1 VSEQRIST
9 RARVLAIPAV
19 GAMAIGVAV
28 FGRNSSA
35 QDATGTPGASP
46 EASPA
51 ASPTAGLDLKV
62 SAKDIL
68 FDPKTLEGIAN
79 KDVKITVTNEG
90 AAVHNFNIDA
100 LNVKTK
106 DLNPGESETVTV
118 NGAAGDYE
126 YYCSIPGHKEAG
138 MVGTLTLKDEAAS
151 APAPGGNTLE
161 VTANDIY
168 FDPKTLEAPA
178 NTDVTINITNK
189 GAATHDFYIDALN
202 VQSPMLNPGDT
213 ATVKVNGAAG
223 DYEYYCSVPGHKE
236 AGMVGTLT
244 LK

>member
-1 VSEQRIST
+1 
-9 RARVLAIPAV
+9 
-19 GAMAIGVAV
+19 MALGVAV
-28 FGRNSSA
+28 FSRNSSA

-62 SAKDIL
+62 ACKDI
-68 FDPKTLEGIAN
+68 FYDPKTLEGVAG

-138 MVGTLTLKDEAAS
+138 MVGTLTLKAEEAA
-151 APAPGGNTLE
+151 APAAGGNVLE
-161 VTANDIY
+161 VKTKDIY
-168 FDPKTLEAPA
+168 FDPKTLEGPA
-178 NTDVTINITNK
+178 NTDITINITNE
-189 GAATHDFYIDALN
+189 GAATHDFAIDVLN
-202 VQSPMLNPGDT
+202 ILTPMLNPGDM
-213 ATVKVNGAAG
+213 AAVKVNAPAG
-223 DYEYYCSVPGHKE
+223 DYEYHCTVPGHTE

>member
-1 VSEQRIST
+1 MSEQRIST

-19 GAMAIGVAV
+19 GAMALGVAA
-28 FGRNSSA
+28 FSRNSSA

-51 ASPTAGLDLKV
+51 ASPSAGLDLKV
-62 SAKDIL
+62 VCKDI
-68 FDPKTLEGIAN
+68 FYDPKTITGVAN

-138 MVGTLTLKDEAAS
+138 MVGTLTLQDEAAS
-151 APAPGGNTLE
+151 APAAGGNVLEVKTKDIFFEPTTLE
-161 VTANDIY
+161 G
-168 FDPKTLEAPA
+168 PA
-178 NTDVTINITNK
+178 NTDITINITNE
-189 GAATHDFYIDALN
+189 GAAQHDFTIDELKI
-202 VQSPMLNPGDT
+202 QTPLLNPGDMS
-213 ATVKVNGAAG
+213 AVKVNAPAG
-223 DYEYYCSVPGHKE
+223 DYQYYCTVPGHKE